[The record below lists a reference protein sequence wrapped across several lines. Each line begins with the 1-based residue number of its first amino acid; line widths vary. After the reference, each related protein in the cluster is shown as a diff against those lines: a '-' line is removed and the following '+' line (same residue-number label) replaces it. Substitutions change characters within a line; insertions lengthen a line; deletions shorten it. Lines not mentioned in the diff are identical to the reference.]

1 MHTIVTR
8 SQGSNTIVTTNRM
21 EILVDSAADLDS
33 IPAAA
38 AAGSIAYTADLTAMW
53 QKGIDGDW
61 KKIGGE
67 D

>member
-8 SQGSNTIVTTNRM
+8 GQGSSTIVTTNRM

-33 IPAAA
+33 IPVAAA
-38 AAGSIAYTADLTAMW
+38 PGSIAYTADLTGMW
-53 QKGIDGDW
+53 QKDRAGAW